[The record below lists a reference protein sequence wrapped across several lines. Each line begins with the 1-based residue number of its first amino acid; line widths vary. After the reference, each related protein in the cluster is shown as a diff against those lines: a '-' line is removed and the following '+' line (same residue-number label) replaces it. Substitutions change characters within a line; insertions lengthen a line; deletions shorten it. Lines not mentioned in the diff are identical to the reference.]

1 MWKFEFSFY
10 QTQTFLVNV
19 KRVFL
24 IVWMVIYEVICENI
38 IHMYMHICMS
48 IFSWRTK
55 SYKIWI
61 QESKLWWWC
70 HAKTNTC
77 PMIWLWSPDWS
88 WYSPMAWNDQK
99 CTSYL
104 LVCFLYCCLQHIN
117 ETTIF
122 LISILLWWH
131 FFMMY
136 VIVYISFL
144 ILNKVFFLIAEW
156 ATICDI
162 LWLMEL

>member
-1 MWKFEFSFY
+1 MNGHIWSNLWKYYTHVYAYMYVNIFVKKLKDIKYEFRKASCGGDVMRKRTHARWFDY
-10 QTQTFLVNV
+10 GARTGHDIRPWRGMTKNV
-19 KRVFL
+19 R
-24 IVWMVIYEVICENI
+24 VIY
-38 IHMYMHICMS
+38 
-48 IFSWRTK
+48 
-55 SYKIWI
+55 
-61 QESKLWWWC
+61 WC
-70 HAKTNTC
+70 
-77 PMIWLWSPDWS
+77 
-88 WYSPMAWNDQK
+88 
-99 CTSYL
+99 
-104 LVCFLYCCLQHIN
+104 VFLYCCLQHIN

-136 VIVYISFL
+136 VFVYISFL

>member
-19 KRVFL
+19 KRIFL

-104 LVCFLYCCLQHIN
+104 LVCFFVLLFTAYKWDHYIFNFYLIMITFFYDVCDCLYF
-117 ETTIF
+117 IF
-122 LISILLWWH
+122 
-131 FFMMY
+131 
-136 VIVYISFL
+136 
-144 ILNKVFFLIAEW
+144 NFLIAEW

>member
-1 MWKFEFSFY
+1 
-10 QTQTFLVNV
+10 
-19 KRVFL
+19 
-24 IVWMVIYEVICENI
+24 MVIYEVICENI

-122 LISILLWWH
+122 LISILLWLH
-131 FFMMY
+131 FLMIY
-136 VIVYISFL
+136 VNVYISVL
-144 ILNKVFFLIAEW
+144 ILNKVFFFD
-156 ATICDI
+156 CRMSND
-162 LWLMEL
+162 LWYSVINGTLRNWIWDGWQNRRDKVLSHLVTDHMF